1 MLYDV
6 VNQVSITDPTQE
18 QIYLVV
24 RSNIEY
30 LEREFPGCVVF
41 GSAALVL
48 EGFNHVPND
57 YDIYINDLMIPNI
70 KKHHIKYVRQLVFGC
85 QYRGIVL
92 QFINISTVSD
102 KVGYVNA
109 LTTITSD
116 NCQIYRDILES
127 RCIKKFSD
135 SLDNVLHRCNDI
147 NILKRYFKQGKSQKV
162 DAIKFLLLGLSDG
175 GFYSLALQYILMC
188 NVNWSYLYKEC
199 EGGLSDQQIDII
211 RDYIKVLYPSIDIEF
226 SRGKVLPLYNIII
239 ASQYCMTGG
248 DFGDYS
254 IFEFMDM
261 PQDTVTTIT
270 YDGIIKSL
278 ELLKRKYNVK
288 I

>member
-1 MLYDV
+1 MLFDV
-6 VNQVSITDPTQE
+6 VNQLSISDPTHE

-30 LEREFPGCVVF
+30 LEREFSGCVVF

-57 YDIYINDLMIPNI
+57 YDIYINDSMVPNI
-70 KKHHIKYVRQLVFGC
+70 KKHHIKYVRRLVFEC
-85 QYRGIVL
+85 QYRGITL

-102 KVGYVNA
+102 RVGYINA

-127 RCIKKFSD
+127 RLVKKFSD
-135 SLDNVLHRCNDI
+135 NLDNVLHRCSDI
-147 NILKRYFKQGKSQKV
+147 NVLKRYFKQNKSMKV
-162 DAIKFLLLGLSDG
+162 EAVRFLLQGLSDED
-175 GFYSLALQYILMC
+175 FKSLALQYILMC
-188 NVNWSYLYKEC
+188 NINWSYLYKEC
-199 EGGLSDQQIDII
+199 EEDLSDQQIDII
-211 RDYIKVLYPSIDIEF
+211 SSYIKVLYPSIDIEF

-248 DFGDYS
+248 DFSDYS
-254 IFEFMDM
+254 IFEFIDM
-261 PQDTVTTIT
+261 PQDTITTIT
-270 YDGIIKSL
+270 YDDIIKSL
-278 ELLKRKYNVK
+278 ELLKKKYNVK